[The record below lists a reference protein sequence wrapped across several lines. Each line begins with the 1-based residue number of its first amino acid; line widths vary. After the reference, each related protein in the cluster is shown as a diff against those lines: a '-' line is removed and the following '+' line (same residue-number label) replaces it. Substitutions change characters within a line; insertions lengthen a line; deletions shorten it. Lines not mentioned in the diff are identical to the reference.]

1 MSKVDIIAILF
12 FFPNELFGACF
23 QGSSYTSSLV
33 GNWQLARGLAETKN
47 SNFPGQLSTSLT
59 PHRMPRGVRADSQ
72 SIKDQ
77 QVKTGQP
84 GSQNGQS
91 VPSQMLNGKMSSDQD
106 SMKAWKEEI
115 SIMVNPLCSP

>member
-1 MSKVDIIAILF
+1 MNFLGV
-12 FFPNELFGACF
+12 CF
-23 QGSSYTSSLV
+23 QGASYTSSLV
-33 GNWQLARGLAETKN
+33 GNWQSARGLSEPKKST
-47 SNFPGQLSTSLT
+47 FPGHLSTSLT

-91 VPSQMLNGKMSSDQD
+91 VPSQMLSGEMSSDQD

-115 SIMVNPLCSP
+115 GIMVNPLHAP